1 MAKKNRYWEQR
12 LLAEMKAKQEEEKT
26 IKEEFDR
33 LHNHYYREI
42 EKEINDIYIRYGNAL
57 EINPQEMR
65 KKASQMDVEAF
76 QDKARRYVEEKN
88 FSPQANEELKIY
100 NATMRVNRLELLQA
114 ELDLEMVALADGE
127 YKLTEKFM
135 NAEYLSE
142 VRRQAGILGESVPT
156 QEMLRVRAQAIMN
169 VPFHGAVWSDSI
181 WDRQELLRSVVADI
195 TQEAIIQGKNATTF
209 VSQIRKEFDVNAYEA
224 KRLAVTE
231 AARVASEVQ
240 KQSYERNGYDKF
252 IFMAEPTACD
262 RCAKLNGK
270 TFYTKDLKPGENAS
284 PIHPHCHCTTAPGA
298 GRDELEEIFREYE
311 AEKDDIIESGKASV
325 PEIIANNMSPEQ
337 VNFYNQAMKDS
348 SKEALKVWETYRDSL
363 TLLDGD
369 YRKGAHYR
377 PDLGVNI
384 NIAEDMAGKS
394 YSRPGNTFFHE
405 FGHNIDFEAEGS
417 YRTFTEI
424 HKLQNGK
431 TFGEQIFDEVT
442 ERIKEMPGKRKSE
455 RVGQIRQILL
465 EEYQEDMASMSSIS
479 DLFGGATNNQLNLG
493 VGHDTQYWKPSAMQ
507 KRYGMKQAEYRNG
520 MLGKEGFAEMYAAEM
535 INDVKEIEKF
545 KKWLPESYSHFKDML
560 KALGGR

>member
-1 MAKKNRYWEQR
+1 M
-12 LLAEMKAKQEEEKT
+12 
-26 IKEEFDR
+26 
-33 LHNHYYREI
+33 
-42 EKEINDIYIRYGNAL
+42 
-57 EINPQEMR
+57 
-65 KKASQMDVEAF
+65 
-76 QDKARRYVEEKN
+76 
-88 FSPQANEELKIY
+88 
-100 NATMRVNRLELLQA
+100 
-114 ELDLEMVALADGE
+114 
-127 YKLTEKFM
+127 
-135 NAEYLSE
+135 
-142 VRRQAGILGESVPT
+142 
-156 QEMLRVRAQAIMN
+156 
-169 VPFHGAVWSDSI
+169 
-181 WDRQELLRSVVADI
+181 
-195 TQEAIIQGKNATTF
+195 
-209 VSQIRKEFDVNAYEA
+209 
-224 KRLAVTE
+224 
-231 AARVASEVQ
+231 
-240 KQSYERNGYDKF
+240 
-252 IFMAEPTACD
+252 
-262 RCAKLNGK
+262 
-270 TFYTKDLKPGENAS
+270 
-284 PIHPHCHCTTAPGA
+284 
-298 GRDELEEIFREYE
+298 FREYE
-311 AEKDDIIESGKASV
+311 SEKDDIIESGKASV
-325 PEIIANNMSPEQ
+325 PEIIANNMSSEQ

-545 KKWLPESYSHFKDML
+545 KKWLPESYSYFKDML